1 MEKNIKSLLFINV
14 SSFIF
19 LICIWNF
26 TNDMSSINKSLDD
39 ENYIEKKLNA
49 RNYRLLA
56 KCKNNNDSSMVGLK
70 FFPYNEE
77 IEIKHKTFEESSKAK
92 NKYSNRSSSKYAKD
106 HKQIATNKSNIFE
119 TKKYSNLEKKIF
131 KELDYFD
138 FLEKNRTISNKVY
151 QQTIFKKYRLRV
163 FVPVAL
169 LLLLSIYIILD
180 VFSFSGLI
188 EALIMI
194 LNSCLGTVWYGN
206 LHNYLKNCK
215 LSWLFKSSKEI
226 TDYIGTIENSEWKAI
241 KDHIYVEN
249 FFGYIV
255 YIVPLIILCI
265 TLILGIFYYHKK
277 VKKYQKL
284 KFKKR

>member
-1 MEKNIKSLLFINV
+1 MEKNIKSLSFINV
-14 SSFIF
+14 ASFIF

-26 TNDMSSINKSLDD
+26 TNNMSSINKSLDD
-39 ENYIEKKLNA
+39 ENYIERKLNA

-77 IEIKHKTFEESSKAK
+77 IEIKHKTVEESSKAK
-92 NKYSNRSSSKYAKD
+92 NKYSNGSSSKYAKD
-106 HKQIATNKSNIFE
+106 HKQITTNKSNIFE

-151 QQTIFKKYRLRV
+151 KQTIFKKYRLRI
-163 FVPVAL
+163 FAPVAL
-169 LLLLSIYIILD
+169 ILLLSIYIILD
-180 VFSFSGLI
+180 MYPFYGLKVMLT
-188 EALIMI
+188 EI
-194 LNSCLGTVWYGN
+194 LVSCFGNVWYSN
-206 LHNYLKNCK
+206 LHNYLKDCQ
-215 LSWLFKSSKEI
+215 LSWLFKSTEKVKN
-226 TDYIGTIENSEWKAI
+226 YIGKCKDKKWEAI
-241 KDHIYVEN
+241 TEHVYVEN
-249 FFGYIV
+249 LFGYIV
-255 YIVPLIILCI
+255 YIVPLIILGI

>member
-1 MEKNIKSLLFINV
+1 MEKNIKLLLFINV
-14 SSFIF
+14 AFFTF
-19 LICIWNF
+19 LICICNF
-26 TNDMSSINKSLDD
+26 TNDMSSISKSLDD
-39 ENYIEKKLNA
+39 ENYIERKLNA

-56 KCKNNNDSSMVGLK
+56 KCKNNNDSSMIGLK

-77 IEIKHKTFEESSKAK
+77 IEIKHKTVEESSKAK
-92 NKYSNRSSSKYAKD
+92 NKYSNGSSSKYAKD
-106 HKQIATNKSNIFE
+106 HKQIATDKSNIFE

-151 QQTIFKKYRLRV
+151 QQTIFKKYRLRI
-163 FVPVAL
+163 FAPVAL
-169 LLLLSIYIILD
+169 ILLLSIYITLDMYSFYGLEGILTQ
-180 VFSFSGLI
+180 
-188 EALIMI
+188 I
-194 LNSCLGTVWYGN
+194 LVYCFGNDWYNS
-206 LHNYLKNCK
+206 LHKILKDHSLK
-215 LSWLFKSSKEI
+215 WLFKSTEKVKNYLGKMEQ
-226 TDYIGTIENSEWKAI
+226 GKWKAI
-241 KDHIYVEN
+241 TQHVYVEN

-255 YIVPLIILCI
+255 YVVPLIILGI